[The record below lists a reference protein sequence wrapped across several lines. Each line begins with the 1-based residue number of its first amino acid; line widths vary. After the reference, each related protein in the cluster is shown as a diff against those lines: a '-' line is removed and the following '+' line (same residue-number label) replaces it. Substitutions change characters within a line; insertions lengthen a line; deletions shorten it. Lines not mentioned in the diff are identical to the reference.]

1 MTLDE
6 AIDIDN
12 IPIEDLLSVLCVKP
26 YGVIQYII
34 SELQQELRDRRAE
47 IVDIDD

>member
-12 IPIEDLLSVLCVKP
+12 IPIDDLLSVLCYKP

-34 SELQQELRDRRAE
+34 EELQQELHDRDNE
-47 IVDIDD
+47 IYE